1 MQALDRGGE
10 AIILAIVGM
19 TKSLGIKSCA
29 EGIETEEQM
38 AALRVI
44 GVDEM
49 QGYLFGRPMPR
60 AELVERYRLDQRAPQ
75 RVHRAA

>member
-1 MQALDRGGE
+1 MLVV
-10 AIILAIVGM
+10 LAIVGM
-19 TKSLGIKSCA
+19 TKSLSIKSCA

-38 AALRVI
+38 AALRVM

-49 QGYLFGRPMPR
+49 QGYLFGKPMPR
-60 AELVERYRLDQRAPQ
+60 GELVERYRLTRGTPQ